1 MSNEGMEYNIQFN
14 PSAFKHG
21 FTEADIRKVIETKIY
36 EGQLE
41 EFVNKYTIIG
51 FDTVGNLLE
60 IMYNIIDSE
69 SVNIFHAMRCRKNV
83 IKQLKNR
90 RGGTYGAHD
99 R

>member
-1 MSNEGMEYNIQFN
+1 MEDNIQFN

-41 EFVNKYTIIG
+41 DFKNKYSIIG

-69 SVNIFHAMRCRKNV
+69 SINIFHAMKCRKSMIN
-83 IKQLKNR
+83 QLKGK
-90 RGGTYGAHD
+90 RGDMYGTD
-99 R
+99 D

>member
-1 MSNEGMEYNIQFN
+1 MEDSVQFN

-41 EFVNKYTIIG
+41 DFANKFTIVG
-51 FDTVGNLLE
+51 FDTAGNLLE
-60 IMYNIIDSE
+60 IMYNIIDSA
-69 SVNIFHAMRCRKNV
+69 SINMFHAMKCRKNILNQ
-83 IKQLKNR
+83 IKR
-90 RGGTYGAHD
+90 RRVGKYGAHD

>member
-1 MSNEGMEYNIQFN
+1 MEMEDNIQFN

-41 EFVNKYTIIG
+41 DFVNKYTIIG

-69 SVNIFHAMRCRKNV
+69 SVNIFHAMRCRKSV
-83 IKQLKNR
+83 IKQLKSR
-90 RGGTYGAHD
+90 RGETYGAHD

>member
-1 MSNEGMEYNIQFN
+1 MEDNLQFN

-41 EFVNKYTIIG
+41 DFVNKYTIIG
-51 FDTVGNLLE
+51 FDPSGNLLE

-69 SVNIFHAMRCRKNV
+69 SVNIFHAMKCRKSV
-83 IKQLKNR
+83 IKQIKGK
-90 RGGTYGAHD
+90 RGDVYGAND
-99 R
+99 

>member
-1 MSNEGMEYNIQFN
+1 MEDDIQFN

-41 EFVNKYTIIG
+41 NFVNKYTIIG
-51 FDTVGNLLE
+51 FDTAGNLLE

-69 SVNIFHAMRCRKNV
+69 SVNIFHAMKCRKSIIN
-83 IKQLKNR
+83 QLKTK
-90 RGGTYGAHD
+90 RGDRYGAHD
-99 R
+99 

>member
-1 MSNEGMEYNIQFN
+1 MG
-14 PSAFKHG
+14 K
-21 FTEADIRKVIETKIY
+21 IETRIY

-41 EFVNKYTIIG
+41 DFVNKYAIIG

-69 SVNIFHAMRCRKNV
+69 SINVFHAMRCRKSIIN
-83 IKQLKNR
+83 QLKR
-90 RGGTYGAHD
+90 RRKGDSYGAYD

>member
-1 MSNEGMEYNIQFN
+1 MRDNIQFN

-41 EFVNKYTIIG
+41 DFVNKYTIIG

-69 SVNIFHAMRCRKNV
+69 SINIFHAMKCRKSMIN
-83 IKQLKNR
+83 QLKSK
-90 RGGTYGAHD
+90 RGDMYGAND
-99 R
+99 